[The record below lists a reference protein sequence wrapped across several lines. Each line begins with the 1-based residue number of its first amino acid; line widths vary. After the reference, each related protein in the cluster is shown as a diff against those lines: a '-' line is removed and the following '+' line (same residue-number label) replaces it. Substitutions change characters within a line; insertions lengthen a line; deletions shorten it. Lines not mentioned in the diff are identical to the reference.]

1 MVVLN
6 ILYCACRD
14 WEPTPQTLSRSA
26 YTPAQFENSLGK
38 LHFSSVTAPRK
49 IIDMDVV
56 PNSDSQSTPQSQQ
69 KDSKKT
75 RQLLLEIERV
85 HNHYSNTYVINE
97 TNISLKDFLL
107 SNLFFF
113 SCIQYN

>member
-1 MVVLN
+1 ME
-6 ILYCACRD
+6 ILFLFFQSHKIHNALDLLFYSYRD
-14 WEPTPQTLSRSA
+14 WETNPPQTLSRSA

-69 KDSKKT
+69 KDTKKT

-85 HNHYSNTYVINE
+85 YYP
-97 TNISLKDFLL
+97 NIP
-107 SNLFFF
+107 
-113 SCIQYN
+113 IQLAKLTF

>member
-1 MVVLN
+1 MN
-6 ILYCACRD
+6 ICFSLFFFCCHRIYLQLCSQYLLLYFLRD
-14 WEPTPQTLSRSA
+14 WEPTPQRSA

-56 PNSDSQSTPQSQQ
+56 PNSDSQSTSQSQQ
-69 KDSKKT
+69 KDTKKT

-85 HNHYSNTYVINE
+85 HYQ
-97 TNISLKDFLL
+97 LL
-107 SNLFFF
+107 LLHDH
-113 SCIQYN
+113 